1 MGKQSHVDSRA
12 IAWTDHIC
20 SRNDRC
26 MATAIAAREATA
38 TAGDEIDG
46 RYRIVKCIGEGGMG
60 TVYLAEHM
68 LIKRRVAVKILH
80 PEFANDATVIER
92 FMNEARAAGTLGH
105 PNIVESTDMGFTAAN
120 VPYIVFEYLEGSLL
134 TDEIYRCGGMPV
146 PRAARIAQKMA
157 SALQAAHSAGIVH
170 RDLKSDNIFLTDK
183 DDAMDHVKVLDF
195 GISRF
200 LEVDDEQTKR
210 GMIMGTPEFMA
221 PEQIIAPNSVD
232 GRADIYALGVILYEM
247 LAAKRPFQSD
257 DPRTLLH
264 RIVHNDPPPLER
276 ADVPPSLLELIMSL
290 LQKEPADRLPTM
302 TAVEAALAEFV
313 PVEVRPSRPRV
324 NGSDPTEL
332 QIEARMRRA
341 SVGHDTSRPQRPPS
355 LGLATVALPTPVPRR
370 RKSDYRMPG
379 LVAAAAVVGLSGWIY
394 GLTRSSSSATAASPT
409 STTPASVTLRVIADA
424 PQARVTFRHR
434 NEDAGNAQTLAAN
447 NVFELLEVTAPG
459 RSSIRYWVKLD
470 RALTLVADLPVGNG
484 VIDATDAQ
492 TSAALGKAAP
502 AAGLAVGR

>member
-1 MGKQSHVDSRA
+1 MGKQSHVESRV
-12 IAWTDHIC
+12 IAWTDLTC
-20 SRNDRC
+20 SRNDRG

-68 LIKRRVAVKILH
+68 LIKRRVALKILH

-146 PRAARIAQKMA
+146 QRAARIAQKMA
-157 SALQAAHSAGIVH
+157 SALQAAHAAGIVH

-247 LAAKRPFQSD
+247 LAAKRPFVSD

-264 RIVHNDPPPLER
+264 RIVHNDPPPLDR
-276 ADVPPSLLELIMSL
+276 ADVPLSLIELIMRL
-290 LQKEPADRLPTM
+290 LQKEPADRLPSM
-302 TAVEAALAEFV
+302 MAVEAALTEFV

-332 QIEARMRRA
+332 QIEARVQRP
-341 SVGHDTSRPQRPPS
+341 SVAHDTTRPQRPPS
-355 LGLATVALPTPVPRR
+355 LGLATVALPTPMPRR

-394 GLTRSSSSATAASPT
+394 GFTRSSSPATAASPA
-409 STTPASVTLRVIADA
+409 STAPASVTLRVVVDA
-424 PQARVTFRHR
+424 PQARLTFRHR
-434 NEDAGNAQTLAAN
+434 EEAATSAQTVTSN
-447 NVFELLEVTAPG
+447 NVLELIEVSAPG
-459 RSSIRYWVKLD
+459 RSSIRYWIKLD

-492 TSAALGKAAP
+492 TSAALSKAAP
-502 AAGLAVGR
+502 AAALAAGR